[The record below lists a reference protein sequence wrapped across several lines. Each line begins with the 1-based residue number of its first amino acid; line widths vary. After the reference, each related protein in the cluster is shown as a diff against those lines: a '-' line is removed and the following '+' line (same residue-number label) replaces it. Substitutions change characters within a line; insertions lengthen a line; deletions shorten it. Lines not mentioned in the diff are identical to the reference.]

1 MSKVKVLY
9 DFVAEPN
16 SAELSITAGEILTV
30 TNTNVGEGWWEGSNL
45 QGQRGLFPAAYVE
58 AISVNQ
64 TNFSA
69 DHPVQSA
76 DRYDK
81 PDPWDEPDSDFSDDG
96 TESHYTEIPGNDAT
110 GTSHTFFPTSQLP
123 QPPDNGNTISAPLR
137 RPPKMFS
144 KSSDSYILGTL
155 SVNVPPE
162 ERVHIIQ
169 NAIGYVWKPN
179 NNNYYVTIASPK
191 TESKLKGLKTFTAYQ
206 LTPSH
211 TNIVVSRRY
220 KQFDWLHERLVD
232 KFSLIP
238 IPPLPAKQQTGRFE
252 EQFIEHRRAQLQE
265 FTNYMCDHPILSN
278 CEVWKHFIT
287 CTDEKRWKAGKR
299 KAERDTLVG
308 ATFSATINAP
318 EKHLLQSDVDKEL
331 EYLNSLTHQMTI
343 AVKAIMSIAD
353 DQTKKFQIQSK
364 KDFQRIGESFSE
376 LAKALDIDER
386 RLTTDSA
393 LSQAVGRTAAIYI
406 NIGQLFGEQ
415 PKRDWLPLSDRFHIY
430 RGILLTYPDIL
441 AEHRNAMQKRKECER
456 LTSDQKMG
464 NSQLQ
469 EVNRRTD
476 VMSYAVMAEV
486 NQFRL
491 HRDKNLKQT
500 MNEFITAQIEFYKNI
515 VEKLEEARSYF
526 Q

>member
-1 MSKVKVLY
+1 
-9 DFVAEPN
+9 
-16 SAELSITAGEILTV
+16 
-30 TNTNVGEGWWEGSNL
+30 
-45 QGQRGLFPAAYVE
+45 
-58 AISVNQ
+58 
-64 TNFSA
+64 
-69 DHPVQSA
+69 
-76 DRYDK
+76 
-81 PDPWDEPDSDFSDDG
+81 
-96 TESHYTEIPGNDAT
+96 
-110 GTSHTFFPTSQLP
+110 
-123 QPPDNGNTISAPLR
+123 
-137 RPPKMFS
+137 MFS

-155 SVNVPPE
+155 SPTVPPD
-162 ERVHIIQ
+162 ERVYIIQ
-169 NAIGYVWKPN
+169 HSLGYIWKQN
-179 NNNYYVTIASPK
+179 TENYYVTIASPK

-220 KQFDWLHERLVD
+220 KQFDWLHERLVE

-265 FTNYMCDHPILSN
+265 FTNYMCNHPILSN

-299 KAERDTLVG
+299 KAERDPLVG
-308 ATFSATINAP
+308 ANYCAAITAP
-318 EKHLLQSDVDKEL
+318 DKQLMQSTVDKEL
-331 EYLNSLTHQMTI
+331 DSLNAFSHQMTI
-343 AVKAIMSIAD
+343 AVKALMNIAD
-353 DQTKKFQIQSK
+353 DQTKKFQIQHK
-364 KDFQRIGESFSE
+364 KDFQRIGEGLSE

-386 RLTTDSA
+386 RLTTDSQ

-406 NIGQLFGEQ
+406 NLGQLFGDQ
-415 PKRDWLPLSDRFHIY
+415 PKRDWLPFSDRFHIY
-430 RGILLTYPDIL
+430 RGILNAYPEIL
-441 AEHRNAMQKRKECER
+441 AEHKNAMQKRKECER

-476 VMSYAVMAEV
+476 LMSYAVMAEM

-491 HRDKNLKQT
+491 ERDNNLKQT
-500 MNEFITAQIEFYKNI
+500 MNEFISAQIEFYKSI
-515 VEKLEEARSYF
+515 VEKLEVARSYF